1 MPEIDL
7 PRAITQLGDNFS
19 RICTIDIFTSEQ
31 LMVVVQAKYSAG
43 GLAPLPPFALTYIHR
58 YIHTYAFSKCTCLHT
73 RAAFMTRVTRVTLF
87 YDVA

>member
-1 MPEIDL
+1 MAEIDL

-43 GLAPLPPFALTYIHR
+43 GLAPLPPFALTYIDTF
-58 YIHTYAFSKCTCLHT
+58 IHMHSVNAHAFT
-73 RAAFMTRVTRVTLF
+73 RALLS
-87 YDVA
+87 